1 MPKTNYK
8 HGMKVV
14 EWFLE
19 VAKDKPVMSD
29 WDKEILAAI
38 IQKIMYCSFEFA
50 VFEMEK
56 PPVV

>member
-1 MPKTNYK
+1 
-8 HGMKVV
+8 MKVV